1 MLRSIN
7 MKNKEIRESYSTIQF
22 PCFKLPCTTAF
33 KLEMR
38 LLNLENL
45 VVRPSVKSRLCL
57 LARKKR
63 QPFKYSVYIITT
75 IFESIEFKKNFK

>member
-1 MLRSIN
+1 MHDSIQVGN
-7 MKNKEIRESYSTIQF
+7 EIVEFGEFGGT
-22 PCFKLPCTTAF
+22 
-33 KLEMR
+33 
-38 LLNLENL
+38 
-45 VVRPSVKSRLCL
+45 SVKSRLCL